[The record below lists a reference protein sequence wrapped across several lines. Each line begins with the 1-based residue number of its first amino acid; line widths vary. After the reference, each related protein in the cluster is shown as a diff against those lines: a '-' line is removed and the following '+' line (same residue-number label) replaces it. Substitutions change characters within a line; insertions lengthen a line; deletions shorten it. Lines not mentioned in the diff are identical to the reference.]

1 MQKKKGG
8 TSVKGYE
15 ETKKSG
21 TNEPELGIKH
31 EKKKTTTPKRA
42 SIPPTVAQQSSFL
55 FPSFYSFAPLIGS
68 RLIS

>member
-31 EKKKTTTPKRA
+31 KKTPTTPKRA
-42 SIPPTVAQQSSFL
+42 SVPPTVAQQSSFL
-55 FPSFYSFAPLIGS
+55 FLSFYSFAPLIGS

>member
-1 MQKKKGG
+1 MQKKRGG
-8 TSVKGYE
+8 TNVKGYE

-21 TNEPELGIKH
+21 TNEPELGIKQ
-31 EKKKTTTPKRA
+31 KKKETTPKRA
-42 SIPPTVAQQSSFL
+42 SVPPTVAQQSSFL